1 MQARG
6 GNGTNQR
13 RIVIKNRAFNLERE
27 ALLAS
32 GVEAK
37 RQIAEYGKKLD
48 SLSQKFTREKVP
60 SSHWLLK
67 AKELFIWLWEK
78 KPARYKPRGSFK
90 IDQVIDAQ
98 LSEDGQAVGNC
109 LGLTLIYNCLLY
121 RIGIKAG
128 ASYLENAFDFEIGPH
143 VLTTIQTKA
152 SAIDIENILPVGFDY
167 KGHLDNPSRTRWGD
181 QELVADIY
189 HSMGNECFEKEEF
202 TEALKNYKMAIRL
215 NPRYEKARLNK
226 AILLDRMSG
235 AGKGAKN
242 GR

>member
-1 MQARG
+1 
-6 GNGTNQR
+6 
-13 RIVIKNRAFNLERE
+13 LERE

-32 GVEAK
+32 GVEEK
-37 RQIAEYGKKLD
+37 GRMAEYGKKLD
-48 SLSQKFTREKVP
+48 SLCQEFTRETVP
-60 SSHWLLK
+60 SSHRLLK
-67 AKELFIWLWEK
+67 AKGLFIWLWEK

-90 IDQVIDAQ
+90 LNHVIDAQ
-98 LSEDGQAVGNC
+98 LSDKDQAVGNC
-109 LGLTLIYNCLLY
+109 LGLTLLYNCLLF
-121 RIGIKAG
+121 RMGIKAE

-152 SAIDIENILPVGFDY
+152 SAIDIENILPGGFDY
-167 KGHLDNPSRTRWGD
+167 KGHLGNPSRTRWGD

-189 HSMGNECFEKEEF
+189 HSMGNECFERGEF
-202 TEALKNYKMAIRL
+202 PESLKNYEMAIRL

-226 AILLDRMSG
+226 AILLDRISG

>member
-1 MQARG
+1 MS
-6 GNGTNQR
+6 
-13 RIVIKNRAFNLERE
+13 
-27 ALLAS
+27 S
-32 GVEAK
+32 GVEEK
-37 RQIAEYGKKLD
+37 ERMTEYGKKLD
-48 SLSQKFTREKVP
+48 SLCQQFSRETAP
-60 SSHWLLK
+60 SSHRLLK
-67 AKELFIWLWEK
+67 AKKLFIWLWEK

-143 VLTTIQTKA
+143 VLTTIRTKA
-152 SAIDIENILPVGFDY
+152 STIDIENILPGGFDY
-167 KGHLDNPSRTRWGD
+167 KGHLSNPSRTRWGNK
-181 QELVADIY
+181 ELVADIY
-189 HSMGNECFEKEEF
+189 HSIGNEYFEGGEF
-202 TEALKNYKMAIRL
+202 TEALKNYEMAIRL